1 MPNTSFIDKVDVAT
15 KISESPVLRYP
26 FDHCIVDN
34 VFPKNF
40 FNEIHDNWPSDEIM
54 TRLPDTG
61 RTQEYEQRM
70 VMLYEDR
77 FFKNL
82 SDDLRRFWLRV
93 AGHVMGPQ
101 VLSMCYRKFK
111 SILYNRIKHL
121 PPTVTLDPEI
131 LVVSDRSNYS
141 IGPHTDSR
149 ARFVS
154 LLFYLSPDPVY
165 KLYGTGLYKPKD
177 PEKKTNHLTHHKFSE
192 FELCKFV
199 EYIPNR
205 LLIFPRTDS
214 SYHGVEPLK
223 LEKCDRRLFIVNIK
237 APEGAK

>member
-111 SILYNRIKHL
+111 SILSKW
-121 PPTVTLDPEI
+121 
-131 LVVSDRSNYS
+131 
-141 IGPHTDSR
+141 
-149 ARFVS
+149 
-154 LLFYLSPDPVY
+154 
-165 KLYGTGLYKPKD
+165 
-177 PEKKTNHLTHHKFSE
+177 
-192 FELCKFV
+192 
-199 EYIPNR
+199 
-205 LLIFPRTDS
+205 
-214 SYHGVEPLK
+214 
-223 LEKCDRRLFIVNIK
+223 
-237 APEGAK
+237 